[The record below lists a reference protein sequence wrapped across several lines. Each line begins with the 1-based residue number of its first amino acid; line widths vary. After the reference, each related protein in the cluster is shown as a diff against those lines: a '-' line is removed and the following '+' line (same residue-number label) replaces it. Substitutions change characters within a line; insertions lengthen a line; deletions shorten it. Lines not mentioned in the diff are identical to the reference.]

1 MLMPNHLSPFLKHFE
16 SKICQSGVPWW
27 LSGRRIRCCHCCG
40 SGHCSGLGS
49 VPTQEHLCTV
59 GTARRGKKKNLSK
72 NVSPSWQ
79 FNEDMDYA
87 SVYMPNKERIVPFLK
102 ANVKLFLEGR
112 SKASPGFS
120 LLKWLLCSQCWRG
133 SSPLSWLMLLF
144 LI

>member
-1 MLMPNHLSPFLKHFE
+1 MAQWAKDPVLSL
-16 SKICQSGVPWW
+16 
-27 LSGRRIRCCHCCG
+27 LR
-40 SGHCSGLGS
+40 LGS
-49 VPTQEHLCTV
+49 LQWPGFSTDP
-59 GTARRGKKKNLSK
+59 GTSVYCGHSQKGKKKNLSK
-72 NVSPSWQ
+72 NVFPSWQ